1 MRVRDAGLVL
11 LLLLGTAGCGKELV
25 VGGQKEVETHATG
38 DGTPEGAASASRAPA
53 LALAPAGGPL
63 ATHIAGRAQG
73 TVTFDATVEVIAAP
87 GGAQPA
93 GGSAGEVVRLD
104 GHDTTLVARV
114 RVPEGSYTA
123 VRVTFTRVTAN
134 VTSGLV
140 IGGINLT
147 GQVNVAAPAGGIVV
161 ERPVSLGGPEED
173 VRVLIDLDA
182 SAWLLAATPA
192 TRVVAATA
200 FQNAVKIR
208 TF

>member
-38 DGTPEGAASASRAPA
+38 DGTPEGAVGASRAPA
-53 LALAPAGGPL
+53 LALAPADGPVT
-63 ATHIAGRAQG
+63 THITGRAQG
-73 TVTFDATVEVIAAP
+73 TVSFDATVEVIATP
-87 GGAQPA
+87 GGSELA
-93 GGSAGEVVRLD
+93 GSALNTTVRLD
-104 GHDTTLVARV
+104 GHDTTLVARG

-123 VRVTFTRVTAN
+123 VRVT
-134 VTSGLV
+134 SGPV
-140 IGGINLT
+140 IGGIN
-147 GQVNVAAPAGGIVV
+147 VVVPAGGIVV

-173 VRVLIDLDA
+173 VRVLLDLDA
-182 SAWLLAATPA
+182 SAWLFAATPA
-192 TRVVAATA
+192 TGVAAAA

>member
-38 DGTPEGAASASRAPA
+38 DGTPEGAVGASRAPA
-53 LALAPAGGPL
+53 LALAPADGPL
-63 ATHIAGRAQG
+63 TTHIAGRAQG
-73 TVTFDATVEVIAAP
+73 TVSFDATVEVIATP
-87 GGAQPA
+87 GGSELA
-93 GGSAGEVVRLD
+93 GSALNTTVRLD
-104 GHDTTLVARV
+104 GHDTTLVARG

-134 VTSGLV
+134 VTSGPV
-140 IGGINLT
+140 IGGIN
-147 GQVNVAAPAGGIVV
+147 VVVPAGGIVV

-173 VRVLIDLDA
+173 VRVLLDLDA
-182 SAWLLAATPA
+182 SAWLFAATPA
-192 TRVVAATA
+192 TGVAAAA